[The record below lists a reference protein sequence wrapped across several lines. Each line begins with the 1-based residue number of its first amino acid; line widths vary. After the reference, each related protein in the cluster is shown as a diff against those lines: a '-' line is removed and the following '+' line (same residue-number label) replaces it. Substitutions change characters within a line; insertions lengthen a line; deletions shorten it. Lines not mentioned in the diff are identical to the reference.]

1 MNRDTL
7 KGQWKQ
13 LQGEVKTRW
22 GKFTDDDLTQMAGQY
37 DKLVGKLQERYGYQ
51 RENAER
57 EIDEWLKT
65 HPEPVTRG

>member
-22 GKFTDDDLTQMAGQY
+22 GKFTDDDLTQMEGHY
-37 DKLVGKLQERYGYQ
+37 EKLVGKLQERYGYQ
-51 RENAER
+51 RERAER
-57 EIDEWLKT
+57 EIDEWIKT
-65 HPEPVTRG
+65 HPEPVTRA